1 MLNGLLGMLAS
12 GFAGAGLAIHQN
24 LKRKG
29 ENRRYRLVTG
39 QFTLLAGAFGVY
51 VSLEGIGAFLLS
63 LVSFVTAVAIMCCM
77 CAAGNAAENERLKEN
92 QED

>member
-12 GFAGAGLAIHQN
+12 GFAGAGLAMHQI

-39 QFTLLAGAFGVY
+39 WFALLAGAFGVY
-51 VSLEGIGAFLLS
+51 VSPEGTGAFLLS
-63 LVSFVTAVAIMCCM
+63 LISFVTALTIMCCM
-77 CAAGNAAENERLKEN
+77 CAAGNAAENERSKEM

>member
-24 LKRKG
+24 LKRRG
-29 ENRRYRLVTG
+29 ENRRSWLVSG
-39 QFTLLAGAFGVY
+39 LFTLMAGASGVY
-51 VSLEGIGAFLLS
+51 ASLEGIGAFLLS
-63 LVSFVTAVAIMCCM
+63 LVSFVTALAIMCCM
-77 CAAGNAAENERLKEN
+77 CAAGAAAENERLKEN

>member
-24 LKRKG
+24 LKRRG
-29 ENRRYRLVTG
+29 EDRRSWLVSG
-39 QFTLLAGAFGVY
+39 LFTLMAGASGVY
-51 VSLEGIGAFLLS
+51 VSLKGIGVFLLS
-63 LVSFVTAVAIMCCM
+63 LISFMTTLTIMCCM
-77 CAAGNAAENERLKEN
+77 CAAGDASENERLKEN

>member
-24 LKRKG
+24 LKRRG
-29 ENRRYRLVTG
+29 EDRKSWLVSG
-39 QFTLLAGAFGVY
+39 LFTLMAGASGVY
-51 VSLEGIGAFLLS
+51 VSLKGIGVFLLS
-63 LVSFVTAVAIMCCM
+63 LISFMTTLTIMCCM
-77 CAAGNAAENERLKEN
+77 CAAGDASENERSKEM

>member
-24 LKRKG
+24 LKRRG
-29 ENRRYRLVTG
+29 ENGRSWLVSG
-39 QFTLLAGAFGVY
+39 LFTLMAGAFGVY

-63 LVSFVTAVAIMCCM
+63 LVSFVTALAIMCCM
-77 CAAGNAAENERLKEN
+77 CAAGAAAENERLKEN